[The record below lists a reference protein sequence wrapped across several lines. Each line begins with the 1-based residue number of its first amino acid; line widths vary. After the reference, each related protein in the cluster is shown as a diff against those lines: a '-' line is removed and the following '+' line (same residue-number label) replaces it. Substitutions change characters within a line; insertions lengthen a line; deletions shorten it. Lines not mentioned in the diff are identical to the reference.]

1 MRKSRG
7 HPSAARGRNA
17 PSSKRARRRQR
28 TVDAERAAREEAR
41 GAVVLERR
49 AAAKREANRL
59 EEERKAASD
68 ARALVLRE
76 ARLKRENKDVRH
88 DDMLVQSGVVRNAV
102 FRRRRATRTHLRA
115 MEGVAQHLEQR
126 ARGEE
131 LRKQRLDGNFQ
142 ARLKTQIIEHEEWVR
157 DVALHDARRAHA
169 RIDEKQAERW
179 EAVAQAHENE
189 RRQVRARKEAIALRR
204 SEVERQRVEC
214 REGGLMEKRVRSEVA
229 RLRTND
235 AIFVK
240 SRGRVR
246 GMWEKR
252 QQQRR

>member
-1 MRKSRG
+1 MRSRG
-7 HPSAARGRNA
+7 HPSAARGRTA
-17 PSSKRARRRQR
+17 PSSKRERRRQDAE
-28 TVDAERAAREEAR
+28 DAERAAREAAR
-41 GAVVLERR
+41 GAVVRERR

-59 EEERKAASD
+59 EEDRKAASD
-68 ARALVLRE
+68 ARALVLRA
-76 ARLKRENKDVRH
+76 ARLKRENKDARH
-88 DDMLVQSGVVRNAV
+88 DDRLAQSEIVRNAV
-102 FRRRRATRTHLRA
+102 IRRRRATRTHLRA

-126 ARGEE
+126 ARAEE
-131 LRKQRLDGNFQ
+131 LRKQRLDRGFQ
-142 ARLKTQIIEHEEWVR
+142 DRLKNQIIEHEEWVR
-157 DVALHDARRAHA
+157 DVALQDARRAHS

-179 EAVAQAHENE
+179 EAGARAHENE
-189 RRQVRARKEAIALRR
+189 RRQVREGKEAIALRR

-214 REGGLMEKRVRSEVA
+214 REGGLMEKRVRAEVA